1 MVEKR
6 YVDATKVQEHHAII
20 PTKTI
25 PSKERFAQLSRLQQ
39 AIYLQVAK
47 TTMAMF
53 AENYVYEETTIYTG
67 VQELRLKSTGK
78 IPIKKGG
85 K

>member
-1 MVEKR
+1 
-6 YVDATKVQEHHAII
+6 
-20 PTKTI
+20 
-25 PSKERFAQLSRLQQ
+25 
-39 AIYLQVAK
+39 
-47 TTMAMF
+47 MAMF

-78 IPIKKGG
+78 FQSKKGG